1 MQLTPRDKKAN
12 ILLDKTIGGFKMRIS
27 VKARYGLGAMLYLAQ
42 YYAAQENIPVQK
54 ISDSL
59 GVSKI
64 YLEQVFSLLRHAE
77 LVIAT
82 KGAQGGYRLI
92 RPPQEITAYDILFAI
107 ESSLFEETEATF
119 AESYSEIEEAL
130 QENVFKKL
138 DKTVKETLEKITLAD
153 LNSKVKEIQSN
164 LGYMYY
170 I

>member
-1 MQLTPRDKKAN
+1 
-12 ILLDKTIGGFKMRIS
+12 MRIS

-82 KGAQGGYRLI
+82 KGAQG
-92 RPPQEITAYDILFAI
+92 
-107 ESSLFEETEATF
+107 
-119 AESYSEIEEAL
+119 
-130 QENVFKKL
+130 
-138 DKTVKETLEKITLAD
+138 
-153 LNSKVKEIQSN
+153 
-164 LGYMYY
+164 
-170 I
+170 